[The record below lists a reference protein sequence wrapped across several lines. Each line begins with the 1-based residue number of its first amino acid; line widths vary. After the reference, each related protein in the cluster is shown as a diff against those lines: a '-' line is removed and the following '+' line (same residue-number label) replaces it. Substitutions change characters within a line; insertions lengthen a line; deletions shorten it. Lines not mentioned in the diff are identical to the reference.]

1 MLLHRREVLRLFSAA
16 GLAAT
21 GLGAFRRATAES
33 EAAPGTCWLFV
44 HAAGGWDPTL
54 LCDPKGRATDA
65 EPDPVNTYRTSDIL
79 DIGPFRVAPI
89 DGHAAFFERFQDN
102 LLVINGVDAQTNSH
116 EVGTRHTWSG
126 TMTPGAPALAALIA
140 ASSPS
145 PPPLALLSNGGYDV
159 TDGLVAP
166 TRLPST
172 STVMAMAYPDR
183 VSESDPNSALFSD
196 ATLQRIAQ
204 ARADRLERLRTEATL
219 PRRAAL
225 LGQLQVARS
234 DDGALAALA
243 AVLPTTLD
251 TSTNPLKKQAQVAMA
266 CFKAGVSVSATLEIG
281 GFDTHGDHDRTHT
294 TAMQALLAGVTF
306 AMDEAERQGI
316 ADRVVVVIGSDFA
329 RTPWYNEGNGKD
341 HWSITSM
348 MAMGPGIPGGRVLGA
363 TDDRQ
368 SPLLLDPSTLL
379 PDAGGIRLTAGDVHA
394 SLRALAGVQTSTA
407 AAAWPVG
414 DDLGLLEA

>member
-1 MLLHRREVLRLFSAA
+1 MLFDRRDVLRLLSAA

-21 GLGAFRRATAES
+21 GLGAYRRATAQTTP
-33 EAAPGTCWLFV
+33 EARTCWLFV

-54 LCDPKGRATDA
+54 LCDPKGRASETT
-65 EPDPVNTYRTSDIL
+65 PDPVNTYATSDIL
-79 DIGPFRVAPI
+79 DIGPFRVAPV
-89 DGHAAFFERFQDN
+89 DGHAAFFERFQRD
-102 LLVINGVDAQTNSH
+102 LLVINGIDAQTNSH

-126 TMTPGAPALAALIA
+126 TMSPGAPALAALIA
-140 ASSPS
+140 AASPAQ
-145 PPPLALLSNGGYDV
+145 PPLALLSNGGYDV

-183 VSESDPNSALFSD
+183 VSESDPNSLLFPD
-196 ATLQRIAQ
+196 ATLARLAQ
-204 ARADRLERLRTEATL
+204 ARADRLERLRTETTL

-243 AVLPTTLD
+243 AVLPPSLD
-251 TSTNPLKKQAQVAMA
+251 TSSNPLRKQAQVAMA

-294 TAMQALLAGVTF
+294 TAMQALVAGVMF
-306 AMDEAERQGI
+306 AMDEAERHGI
-316 ADRVVVVIGSDFA
+316 ADRLVVVIGSDFA

-348 MAMGPGIPGGRVLGA
+348 LALGPGIAGGRVVGA
-363 TDDRQ
+363 TDERQ
-368 SPLLLDPSTLL
+368 NPVLLDPSTLL
-379 PDAGGIRLTAGDVHA
+379 PAEDGIRLTAGDVHA
-394 SLRALAGVQTSTA
+394 SFRALAGLEGSDA

-414 DDLGLLEA
+414 DDVGLLEA